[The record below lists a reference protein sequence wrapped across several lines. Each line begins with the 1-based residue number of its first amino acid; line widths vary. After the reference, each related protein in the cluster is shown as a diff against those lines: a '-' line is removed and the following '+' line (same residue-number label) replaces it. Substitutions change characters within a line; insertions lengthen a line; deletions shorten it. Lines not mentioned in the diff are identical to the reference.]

1 MYPKK
6 KYIVSGNY
14 GAIITPK
21 VNNDSL
27 TASIVLASFQLY
39 PMGRIWHSFE
49 SILVIHGSLY
59 DFSEYTVITWCLVII
74 RWIGLHKLV
83 F

>member
-1 MYPKK
+1 MYSSPRFITINILLSLVYLLPFFCLNAEELSLYLIHFSMYPKK

-39 PMGRIWHSFE
+39 PMGRI
-49 SILVIHGSLY
+49 
-59 DFSEYTVITWCLVII
+59 
-74 RWIGLHKLV
+74 
-83 F
+83 